1 MTRAGAPGTLLGMTT
16 PGRLVRIFLR
26 PSTRTPVREVTEV
39 TAVAGVGLEGDH
51 NHGGK
56 RHVTLL
62 SVEGWAEACEALG
75 GADLSPGGRR
85 ANLLVEGVDL
95 AAAIGQ
101 RLRVGPMEVEVVG
114 ETKPCQLMD
123 DVRLGLM
130 DALKPRVRA
139 GVYGRILVGGVLRP
153 GDPVE
158 VLAPVAP

>member
-1 MTRAGAPGTLLGMTT
+1 MST
-16 PGRLVRIFLR
+16 PGRLARIFLR
-26 PSTRTPVREVTEV
+26 PSTRTPVREVAQV
-39 TAVAGVGLEGDH
+39 TALAGVGLDGDH
-51 NHGGK
+51 AHGGK
-56 RHVTLL
+56 RQVTLL
-62 SVEGWAEACEALG
+62 SIEGWAEACADLG

-95 AAAIGQ
+95 GAAIGQ
-101 RLRVGPMEVEVVG
+101 RLRVGPIEVEVMG

-123 DVRLGLM
+123 DVQVGLM

-139 GVYGRILVGGVLRP
+139 GVYGKILTGGVLRP

>member
-1 MTRAGAPGTLLGMTT
+1 MTT
-16 PGRLVRIFLR
+16 GRLVRIFLR
-26 PSTRTPVREVTEV
+26 PSTRTPVREVSEA

-62 SVEGWAEACEALG
+62 SVEGWAEACDAL

-95 AAAIGQ
+95 GAAMGQ
-101 RLRVGPMEVEVVG
+101 RLRIGPIEVDVLG

-123 DVRLGLM
+123 DVRVGLM
-130 DALKPRVRA
+130 DALRPRVRA
-139 GVYGRILVGGVLRP
+139 GVYGKLLSGGVLRA

-158 VLAPVAP
+158 VVASSVPS